1 MEPNVRRKFLVISV
15 AGITQTHKNAWRS
28 YFVSLKLCLNIAF
41 ESADAIVYPTK
52 IVSLRHYK
60 TKQNKTTC

>member
-1 MEPNVRRKFLVISV
+1 LVTSI
-15 AGITQTHKNAWRS
+15 ADITQTHKKRLGW

-41 ESADAIVYPTK
+41 ESVDAIVYPTK
-52 IVSLRHYK
+52 IVSLRHHK